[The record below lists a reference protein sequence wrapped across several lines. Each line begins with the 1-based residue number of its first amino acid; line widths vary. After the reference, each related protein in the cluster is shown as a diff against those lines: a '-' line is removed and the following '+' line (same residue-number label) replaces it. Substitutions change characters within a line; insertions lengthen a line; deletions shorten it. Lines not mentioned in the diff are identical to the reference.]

1 MLFERKKQ
9 WSCSSLLN
17 LGKAQRVDMGN
28 STWNLTQFKFQV
40 KTTKKHFPA
49 KPSQV
54 FSDLINLYR
63 FD

>member
-1 MLFERKKQ
+1 MLLERKKQ

-40 KTTKKHFPA
+40 KQQKNIA
-49 KPSQV
+49 QR
-54 FSDLINLYR
+54 NLAR
-63 FD
+63 FLVT